1 MQRRRG
7 AFSRR
12 KGWRGCPHIWLD
24 PVLAKYQVE
33 VIRDAFI
40 EVDPENASYYRD
52 NAARYISELESLDA
66 SIKSEL
72 LSFNCTL
79 KNFISW
85 DLNPRPLLHNL
96 ISRHHQ
102 IVSTVPTKVR
112 SSNAQSNV
120 ECHLMCTFQG
130 FFPTF
135 GFNIKGS

>member
-1 MQRRRG
+1 
-7 AFSRR
+7 
-12 KGWRGCPHIWLD
+12 
-24 PVLAKYQVE
+24 LAKYQVE

-79 KNFISW
+79 KDFISW

-96 ISRHHQ
+96 ISRHQ
-102 IVSTVPTKVR
+102 IASTVPTKVR

-120 ECHLMCTFQG
+120 T
-130 FFPTF
+130 
-135 GFNIKGS
+135 